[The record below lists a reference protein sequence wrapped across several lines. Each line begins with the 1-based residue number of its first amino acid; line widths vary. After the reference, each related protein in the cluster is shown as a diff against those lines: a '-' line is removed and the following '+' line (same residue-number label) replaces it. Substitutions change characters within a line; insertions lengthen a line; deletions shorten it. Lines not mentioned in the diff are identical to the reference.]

1 MTPFTGDNFKG
12 WFLLIFIFLNTNSP
26 AGMSPF
32 LSAVTV
38 PMSSPSSNFELGG
51 LMNIDNCLRT
61 TNEML
66 SPDYDLNNLDPGI
79 YSFSPESK
87 YPVNFPSVG
96 GRGIVV
102 CLSCYPHI
110 VQIVYSF
117 QLSSV
122 IQRIRLSYNE
132 GG

>member
-1 MTPFTGDNFKG
+1 
-12 WFLLIFIFLNTNSP
+12 
-26 AGMSPF
+26 
-32 LSAVTV
+32 
-38 PMSSPSSNFELGG
+38 
-51 LMNIDNCLRT
+51 MNIDNCLRT

-110 VQIVYSF
+110 VQIVYFF

-132 GG
+132 GGNWYNWMSL

>member
-1 MTPFTGDNFKG
+1 
-12 WFLLIFIFLNTNSP
+12 
-26 AGMSPF
+26 
-32 LSAVTV
+32 
-38 PMSSPSSNFELGG
+38 MSSPSSKFELGG

-132 GG
+132 GGGNWYNWMSL